1 MSTQK
6 SVASSDQF
14 GSYGDRLRQKLIN
27 RLAHKTKNLTTVER
41 TVSKSDHTPSVSEV
55 YQTTTVLLNRLSP
68 ERQLNQTDD
77 STTEVAPIGKML
89 ALKPLFL

>member
-1 MSTQK
+1 
-6 SVASSDQF
+6 VASSDQF

-55 YQTTTVLLNRLSP
+55 YQTITVVFNRLFP

-77 STTEVAPIGKML
+77 STTEVAPISKML
-89 ALKPLFL
+89 TLKPLFL